1 MRIGSFGSAGLLR
14 GLSGM
19 GTFSVVGL
27 TAPPPA
33 ACVSSCVIRDFV
45 LGALKTNLVDFV
57 QTAYIDT

>member
-1 MRIGSFGSAGLLR
+1 
-14 GLSGM
+14 M

-45 LGALKTNLVDFV
+45 LGALKSNLVDFV